1 MSASTLF
8 TSFLEPFIFKRR
20 YYISELLLS
29 IVVAAGVLIIFGFEA
44 QYSWGIVIGLI
55 SAFLSAL
62 FNVLNGV
69 FVKTMPSMQIT
80 MWEMLGGFI
89 TAFFFL
95 LFTDK
100 IHPQLFQV
108 SLSDWMYLLLLA
120 TVCTSFAFITAVWVM
135 KFVTPFTVSIS
146 VNMEPVYTIIIA
158 LIIDYVNGT
167 SHEKMSDEFYL
178 GGLIIIGAILLHAWL
193 KSKKSGVSETV

>member
-8 TSFLEPFIFKRR
+8 TSFLEPIIFKRK
-20 YYISELLLS
+20 YYVSELILS
-29 IVVAAGVLIIFGFEA
+29 IVVGAGVTIIFGFEA
-44 QYSWGIVIGLI
+44 EYTWGIVIGLI
-55 SAFLSAL
+55 SAFLAAL

-69 FVKTMPSMQIT
+69 FVKSMPSMKIT

-89 TAFFFL
+89 TAYFFL

-100 IHPQLFQV
+100 IRPELFHV
-108 SLSDWMYLLLLA
+108 SFSDWMYLLVLA
-120 TVCTSFAFITAVWVM
+120 TICTSFAFLIAVWVM

-158 LIIDYVNGT
+158 LLIDYVNGT
-167 SHEKMSDEFYL
+167 SHEKMSDGFYM
-178 GGLIIIGAILLHAWL
+178 GGLIIIGAIVLHAWL
-193 KSKKSGVSETV
+193 RSKKSGRAETV